1 MIFKRSLQ
9 QELVFYTTAVYASL
23 VLVTLTFTLIRLLG
37 QASAGRIDPQAVFV
51 LVAYAIVNYQ
61 ALILSLSVFVG
72 TLLVFTRMWRDSEM
86 TIWAAS
92 GVGIAR
98 FVTPTLRF
106 AWPVAIVA
114 ATFSMVVAPWANREA
129 TAYRESFDKRDD
141 LARIAIGQFR
151 ESGSGQRVF
160 YVESGNENSALVNK
174 LFIAETRPAQGNV
187 PAKSSVVVAQTG
199 KVLNEPDG
207 DRYLVLDQGRRYEQ
221 VANRAELQW
230 MSFDSYRVLIAEKPP
245 EPEGFVPFKLRN
257 TFELVRDPA
266 PAARG
271 ELLWRVAGP
280 LMTLLLALLAVPLS
294 YFNPRS
300 GRATPMVA
308 SVLLFLI
315 YINVVATAQNN
326 VQQGK
331 WAVLAGF
338 LGPHM
343 AVLWLALVLLAW
355 RSQVWMRLMGRM
367 KPRSRAV
374 FSPRS
379 QEPNELNKLNK
390 PKGLNHV

>member
-92 GVGIAR
+92 GMGIVR
-98 FVTPTLRF
+98 FVAPTLRF
-106 AWPVAIVA
+106 ALPVALVA

-129 TAYRESFDKRDD
+129 TSYRETFDKRSD

-160 YVESGNENSALVNK
+160 YVESGNENSSLVNK
-174 LFIAETRPAQGNV
+174 LFIAENRPAQGGV

-199 KVLNEPDG
+199 KIVNEADG

-221 VANRAELQW
+221 VSNRAEQQW
-230 MSFDSYRVLIAEKPP
+230 MSFESYRVLIAEKPP
-245 EPEGFVPFKLRN
+245 APEGFVPFKLRN
-257 TFELVRDPA
+257 TLALLSDPSST
-266 PAARG
+266 ARG
-271 ELLWRVAGP
+271 ELLWRIAGP
-280 LMTLLLALLAVPLS
+280 VMTLLLALLAVPLS

-300 GRATPMVA
+300 GRATPMIV
-308 SVLLFLI
+308 SILLFLI
-315 YINVVATAQNN
+315 YINVIATAQNN
-326 VQQGK
+326 LQQGK
-331 WAVLAGF
+331 WPLLPALLAPHAIVL
-338 LGPHM
+338 L
-343 AVLWLALVLLAW
+343 LALLLLAW
-355 RSQVWMRLMGRM
+355 RSQVWMRLMGVFRTT
-367 KPRSRAV
+367 SRV
-374 FSPRS
+374 NFSS
-379 QEPNELNKLNK
+379 VADA
-390 PKGLNHV
+390 PKGLRNV

>member
-9 QELVFYTTAVYASL
+9 QELVFYTSAVYASL

-51 LVAYAIVNYQ
+51 LVGYAIVNYQ
-61 ALILSLSVFVG
+61 ALILSLSIFVG

-92 GVGIAR
+92 GMGIVR
-98 FVTPTLRF
+98 FVSPTLRF
-106 AWPVAIVA
+106 ALPVALVA

-129 TAYRESFDKRDD
+129 TSYRETFDKRDD

-160 YVESGNENSALVNK
+160 YVASGNENSALVNQ
-174 LFIAETRPAQGNV
+174 LFIAENRPAQGGA

-199 KVLNEPDG
+199 KVINEADG

-221 VANRAELQW
+221 VANRAEQQW
-230 MSFDSYRVLIAEKPP
+230 MSFERYRVLIAEKPP
-245 EPEGFVPFKLRN
+245 EPEGFVPYKLRG
-257 TFELVRDPA
+257 TLALLSDAA

-271 ELLWRVAGP
+271 ELLWRIAGP
-280 LMTLLLALLAVPLS
+280 AMTLLLALLAVPLS

-326 VQQGK
+326 LQQGK
-331 WAVLAGF
+331 WQLLPAL
-338 LGPHM
+338 LGPH
-343 AVLWLALVLLAW
+343 AVVLVLALVLLAW
-355 RSQVWMRLMGRM
+355 RSQVWMRVAGVVS
-367 KPRSRAV
+367 PPSR
-374 FSPRS
+374 FNST
-379 QEPNELNKLNK
+379 PN
-390 PKGLNHV
+390 KGLSHV